1 MKAWEVVT
9 INYFLMHGENF
20 SQFLSVRSAYMVG
33 RMIMDIFLATTLD
46 SDRIE
51 ARKDVTSEF
60 H

>member
-1 MKAWEVVT
+1 
-9 INYFLMHGENF
+9 
-20 SQFLSVRSAYMVG
+20 MVG

-51 ARKDVTSEF
+51 ARRNVTSEF